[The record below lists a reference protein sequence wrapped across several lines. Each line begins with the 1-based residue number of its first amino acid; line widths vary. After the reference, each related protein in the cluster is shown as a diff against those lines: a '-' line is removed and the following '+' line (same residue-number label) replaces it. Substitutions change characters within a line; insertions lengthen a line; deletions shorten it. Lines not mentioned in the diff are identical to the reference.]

1 MACGCKKNKPVVE
14 TPQTINVTMS
24 EQGGKQQLTPN
35 QESLVNQIVEKLN
48 KIG

>member
-1 MACGCKKNKPVVE
+1 MGCGCKKNKQVVE

-24 EQGGKQQLTPN
+24 EQGGKQLTPN
-35 QESLVNQIVEKLN
+35 QEVLVNQIVENLN

>member
-14 TPQTINVTMS
+14 TPQTINVTMT
-24 EQGGKQQLTPN
+24 EQGGKQLTPN
-35 QESLVNQIVEKLN
+35 QESLVNQIVDKLN